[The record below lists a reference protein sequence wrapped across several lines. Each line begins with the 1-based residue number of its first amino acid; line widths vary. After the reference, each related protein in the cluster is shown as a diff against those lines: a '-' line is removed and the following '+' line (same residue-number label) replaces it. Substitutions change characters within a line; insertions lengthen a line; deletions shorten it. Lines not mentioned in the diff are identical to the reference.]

1 MPDDILDAAQKAIN
15 DAANAGVPSGAP
27 SEPVPA
33 TPAAPPP
40 EPEPMPMT
48 PPPSAPEP
56 LSEQPKEKAPEPVP
70 VPTPTPEVPAPEPVV
85 PAAKTET
92 GSPQSVPDVVPGL
105 APDSTI
111 VPPVKPA
118 KPASVD
124 KPKRK
129 FPGAIIAVVI
139 TLLLA
144 LPVAVY
150 YISQQNQQL
159 ADVRSRAT
167 GSTYSCQHT
176 SDCPSGSFCNLNS
189 HSCQATAG
197 GTYACNFASP
207 TACGGHPDWCHCT
220 GGNACTG
227 SECVDATWI
236 QNVCTSQGR
245 SYCTNVYG
253 SGKTC
258 CAAGYTCCTTMNGC
272 CQGGGPTNPP
282 HTPPPGSTSTPTS
295 TVNPVCQNIKIYK
308 GGTQVTDLN
317 TLKAG
322 DTVSLAVKGNLSPS
336 KAHFRVNG
344 KKPSDAN
351 TAGWDETTTK
361 NGSDEWT
368 LNYTIPE
375 GVTDFVIEGEVY
387 TNGAWH

>member
-15 DAANAGVPSGAP
+15 DAADAGVSSGTPTGPVSPPPS
-27 SEPVPA
+27 
-33 TPAAPPP
+33 APPA

-48 PPPSAPEP
+48 PPPSVPEP
-56 LSEQPKEKAPEPVP
+56 LPEQPKEKSPEPAP
-70 VPTPTPEVPAPEPVV
+70 MPTPTPSASAPKEEASAVPL
-85 PAAKTET
+85 T
-92 GSPQSVPDVVPGL
+92 PDIVPGMT
-105 APDSTI
+105 PDSTI

-129 FPGAIIAVVI
+129 FPGAIVAVVI

-167 GSTYSCQHT
+167 GSNYSCTHT
-176 SDCPSGSFCNLNS
+176 SDCTAGFCNLS
-189 HSCQATAG
+189 THTCQVGTG
-197 GTYACNFASP
+197 GGYACDFTSP
-207 TACGGHPDWCHCT
+207 SACGGHQDWCHCT

-227 SECVDATWI
+227 SECVDDTWI
-236 QNVCTSQGR
+236 RNVCTSQGR

-272 CQGGGPTNPP
+272 CQGGGGPTNTPHNPP
-282 HTPPPGSTSTPTS
+282 NDTATPTS
-295 TVNPVCQNIKIYK
+295 TTNPVCQNIKVYK
-308 GGTQVTDLN
+308 GGTQVTDLT

-322 DTVSLAVKGNLSPS
+322 DDVVLAVKGNLTPS

-361 NGSDEWT
+361 NGSNEWT
-368 LNYTIPE
+368 LNYTIPD
-375 GVTDFVIEGEVY
+375 GVADFVIEGEVY